1 MTLDAD
7 TAAMVAIAVGAG
19 SEIIALSPLKAN
31 SWVQL
36 ILQLVRL
43 AFPKR

>member
-1 MTLDAD
+1 MDANTVA
-7 TAAMVAIAVGAG
+7 TAAIIVGAG

-36 ILQLVRL
+36 IVSVLKVL
-43 AFPKR
+43 FPKK